1 MGETISGEGGATG
14 DGLAEPQTEGVR
26 TLLGDPKKA
35 VVKLSFPTI
44 VAMTFAALY
53 NVTDT
58 IWVSGLG
65 PEALSVIGFII
76 PFIILIMGINMGL
89 GIGGGTAISRN
100 IGSMNKR
107 GADNVVMHT
116 LAIMLIIAALFTVSM
131 ILFLRPIFL
140 FMGAGKIIDMV
151 HSYSRILFGGSVF
164 MFFSFAA
171 NAILRSEGDA
181 KRAMRAMIAVY
192 VLNMIMDPLFIYI
205 LGMGISG
212 AALSTLLSSFMISLV
227 LFHWL
232 FIKRDTYVSIN
243 FRGFRFNKIIVIEIF
258 RVGFPA
264 FMSQIST
271 ALLILTMNM
280 IIVRSWGT
288 DGVAVYS
295 TGMRVVWLTLLP
307 VFGISTAVVAVA
319 GASYGAR
326 DSRKLG
332 TSYIFSIKMG
342 LIIEGCLALLTFLI
356 APLIAKVFTWS
367 EESARIAG
375 ALTTFFKIIMLMYP
389 SAALA
394 MLSSSMF
401 MGVGKGFRALT
412 ITIARTFV
420 FTIPFALFLAFFLG
434 IGLSGI
440 WAGIVLSSWTT
451 GLLAFLWAR
460 KFIGSMQ
467 QSWANSLHR

>member
-1 MGETISGEGGATG
+1 MGETISGESGSTG
-14 DGLAEPQTEGVR
+14 DGSEEPQTEGVK
-26 TLLGDPKKA
+26 TLLGDPRKA
-35 VVKLSFPTI
+35 IVKLSLPTI
-44 VAMTFAALY
+44 VAMTIAALY

-65 PEALSVIGFII
+65 PDALSVIGFII

-100 IGSMNKR
+100 IGSSNKT

-116 LAIMLIIAALFTVSM
+116 LVLMLVIAALFTVPM
-131 ILFLRPIFL
+131 VLFLRPLFL
-140 FMGAGKIIDMV
+140 FMGAGKTIDMV
-151 HSYSRILFGGSVF
+151 LSYSRILFGGSIF
-164 MFFSFAA
+164 MFFSYTV

-192 VLNMIMDPLFIYI
+192 VLNMIMDPIFIYL

-212 AALSTLLSSFMISLV
+212 AALSTLLSTATISLV
-227 LFHWL
+227 LLYWL
-232 FIKRDTYVSIN
+232 FIKKDTYVSIN
-243 FRGFRFNKIIVIEIF
+243 FRGFRFQKSIVIEIF

-280 IIVRSWGT
+280 IIVRGWGT

-307 VFGISTAVVAVA
+307 IMGISTAVVSVA

-326 DSRKLG
+326 DSTKLS
-332 TSYIFSIKMG
+332 TSYMFSLKMG
-342 LIIEGCLALLTFLI
+342 LIIEGCLAIVTFLI
-356 APLIAKVFTWS
+356 APLIAKAFTWS

-389 SAALA
+389 SAAMA
-394 MLSSSMF
+394 MLSASMF
-401 MGVGKGFRALT
+401 MAVGKGFRALT
-412 ITIARTFV
+412 ITIARTFI
-420 FTIPFALFLAFFLG
+420 FTVPFALFFAFYLG
-434 IGLSGI
+434 FGLSGI
-440 WAGIVLSSWTT
+440 WVGIVLSSWTT
-451 GLLAFLWAR
+451 GFLAFLWAR
-460 KFIGSMQ
+460 KFIGSVKHVE
-467 QSWANSLHR
+467 WKPFH